1 MVYGHKAYSS
11 IKRFSTCALLSICG
25 VGSSYADTTQFQHD
39 SKSKNVL
46 HFYGDITPATA
57 KEMAAYLDEGIDTV
71 IVTSGGG
78 DGAAGLSI
86 GKGFRQRHITV
97 IVEKYC
103 FSSCA
108 NYLFIG
114 AVKKRLEPGAILGF
128 HGGLT
133 GSTPPQLNAADYPL
147 LSTAELNSVQQQLQ
161 TLYAEETT
169 FFNSIG
175 FDPALFKRSMAL
187 TKLSA
192 PSHTIEVEVDGG
204 VTQFPFDQQD
214 QAKHFIAKLNADH
227 KSYNY
232 RVNSGDE
239 SPSKFYFPSLAT
251 MRHHGVDGIL
261 SYPYPDNVQEM
272 EAMRSSL
279 SIIESAELELVGDL

>member
-1 MVYGHKAYSS
+1 MIRNQFLFLLSLIFLLILSS
-11 IKRFSTCALLSICG
+11 FRFSSAESTEFRLDA
-25 VGSSYADTTQFQHD
+25 
-39 SKSKNVL
+39 KNKNVL
-46 HFYGDITPATA
+46 HFQGAITPATA
-57 KEMAAYLDEGIDTV
+57 TEMTAYLDGGIDTV

-86 GKGFRQRHITV
+86 GKTFRQRHITV

-133 GSTPPQLNAADYPL
+133 GSNPPQLNAADYPL
-147 LSTAELNSVQQQLQ
+147 SSTAELNSVRQQLRM
-161 TLYAEETT
+161 LYAEEAA

-175 FDPALFKRSMAL
+175 FDPALLKRSMGL
-187 TKLSA
+187 TKLATS
-192 PSHTIEVEVDGG
+192 SHTIEVEVDGG
-204 VTQFPFDQQD
+204 VTQFPLDQQD
-214 QAKHFIAKLNADH
+214 QARNFIAKLDAEH

-232 RVNSGDE
+232 RVASGDE

-251 MRHHGVDGIL
+251 MQHYGVDGIL
-261 SYPYPDNVQEM
+261 SYPYPADAQQM
-272 EAMRSSL
+272 EVMRSNL
-279 SIIESAELELVGDL
+279 SKIASAELELVGDF